1 MNDAPLFQVFEK
13 VSAEICLEFVE
24 SISREKIQNLS
35 RVIVA
40 KTGVEWIESADTFI
54 MSGTFKQVEES
65 RAFLQQGIHQSNG
78 IVVVDKVK
86 GEAMLSQRRE
96 ESESRLDDE
105 AEKEEEA
112 NHDNSMLEDAIE
124 SIRPE
129 ERINET
135 HSNHTSSFSS
145 HAPEI
150 QSFEVELK
158 IVRALIKMRKPELDD
173 IESKHKVEIPKHPEG
188 KKFSLKPKK
197 GCSAEE
203 YEEACNLFI
212 DLYQK
217 MYQLV
222 KMERFSLQSEKA
234 IVHSREGIAKAEK
247 KFPISIEMS
256 KDRKQWEICGEANH
270 IEEAL
275 RYLEQERVEIKRE
288 TEMATDEDGRRRR
301 KQTEEDMDVDPSD
314 YPGDTKSLGNPL
326 EAYVG

>member
-1 MNDAPLFQVFEK
+1 MYDSPLFQVFEK

-24 SISREKIQNLS
+24 SISREKIQNLL

-54 MSGTFKQVEES
+54 MSGTFKQLEES

-105 AEKEEEA
+105 AEKEEEV
-112 NHDNSMLEDAIE
+112 NHDSSMLEDEIE

-150 QSFEVELK
+150 QSFEVEPK
-158 IVRALIKMRKPELDD
+158 IARALIKICKPELDD
-173 IESKHKVEIPKHPEG
+173 IESNHKVEIPKHLEG
-188 KKFSLKPKK
+188 NKFSLKPKK
-197 GCSAEE
+197 GCSTEE
-203 YEEACNLFI
+203 YEEACNLFV
-212 DLYQK
+212 DVYQK
-217 MYQLV
+217 MYQLL

-234 IVHSREGIAKAEK
+234 IVHSRERMAKAEK
-247 KFPISIEMS
+247 KFPISIEVS
-256 KDRKQWEICGEANH
+256 KDRKQWEIYGEASH

-301 KQTEEDMDVDPSD
+301 KQTEEEMDVDPSD